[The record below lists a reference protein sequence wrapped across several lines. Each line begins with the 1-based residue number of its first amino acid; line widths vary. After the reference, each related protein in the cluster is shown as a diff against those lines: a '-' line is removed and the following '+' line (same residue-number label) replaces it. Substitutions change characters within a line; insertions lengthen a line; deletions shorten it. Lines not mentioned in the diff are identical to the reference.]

1 MLYLFRRLNLA
12 IVIRQILVIR
22 LHRSRVLITRS
33 FVHIESFNAAVTL
46 RKHALTLHFK
56 NYPLVLFLKS
66 LQCLVLLLNLSNM
79 IFSRLRLLMT
89 NCWLWVSSVNSSPM
103 GKWIYWWQIRTC
115 IWRKIGLRKLLAL
128 ALSVLSVISLLHVLL
143 VRSVLKAN
151 SRW

>member
-22 LHRSRVLITRS
+22 LHRSRVLMTRR

-46 RKHALTLHFK
+46 CKHALTLHFK

-103 GKWIYWWQIRTC
+103 GKWIYWWRIRTC